1 MAMIWTSERS
11 AYMMLTCDRD
21 NRERALFQAN
31 QILDKEFVMH
41 NSCMNEAKMMI
52 RSELIFRV
60 KSNPDMYPIP

>member
-1 MAMIWTSERS
+1 
-11 AYMMLTCDRD
+11 MMLTCDRD

-31 QILDKEFVMH
+31 QMLDKEFVMH